1 MCRSYNN
8 DYNNVD
14 IIAQLHGTY
23 QFNHWMWKRKWWW
36 AIWMWGVQVL
46 MVNAYILY
54 KTSHLII
61 WHKDE
66 KTLLSHYEFHR
77 QLALA
82 WVGSPEDA
90 HMAGQKH
97 SWDDASSTTSSG
109 KSTRINDTTLDPLK
123 GTLWMRLDDDSH
135 YPVLPNAKR
144 PCCRLCQW
152 VETAWDKNKVISNVL
167 FCDKCHVSLCVACF
181 KPFHTISDV
190 KKWSQK

>member
-1 MCRSYNN
+1 MAKAVVLTGHPDCPNVVTFSMYDTQLVHFLSTACMSLKWREKEKRVYDKDAMVSVMMKFLCAEVNDDYNN
-8 DYNNVD
+8 GMNNVD
-14 IIAQLHGTY
+14 ITDQLHGTY
-23 QFNHWMWKRKWWW
+23 QFDFWMQKRKWWW

-66 KTLLSHYEFHR
+66 RTLLSHYEFHR

-82 WVGSPEDA
+82 WVGSPKDA
-90 HMAGQKH
+90 PINDYSMADWKL

-123 GTLWMRLDDDSH
+123 GTL
-135 YPVLPNAKR
+135 
-144 PCCRLCQW
+144 
-152 VETAWDKNKVISNVL
+152 
-167 FCDKCHVSLCVACF
+167 
-181 KPFHTISDV
+181 
-190 KKWSQK
+190 